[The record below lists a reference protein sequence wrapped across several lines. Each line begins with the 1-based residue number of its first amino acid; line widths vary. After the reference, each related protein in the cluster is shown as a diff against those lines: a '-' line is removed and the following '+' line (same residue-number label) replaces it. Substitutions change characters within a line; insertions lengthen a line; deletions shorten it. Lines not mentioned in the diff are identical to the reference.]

1 MYNEFDKYLLGYFT
15 DDYWYDEGFTIARDM
30 LSEFSDNDW
39 LKLQEEV
46 LKKNIE
52 WQKKLAYCIDNT
64 SKMYELEILLT
75 LSTVKDNELFNICI
89 DSLRSFIIDDNYKK
103 IVSLNEALVEQVND
117 LIGTPNKGI
126 QKEIYQKFIVTLQLS
141 YPRNSFT

>member
-1 MYNEFDKYLLGYFT
+1 
-15 DDYWYDEGFTIARDM
+15 
-30 LSEFSDNDW
+30 
-39 LKLQEEV
+39 
-46 LKKNIE
+46 
-52 WQKKLAYCIDNT
+52 
-64 SKMYELEILLT
+64 MYELEILLT

-103 IVSLNEALVEQVND
+103 IVSLNEALVKQVND

>member
-46 LKKNIE
+46 LKK
-52 WQKKLAYCIDNT
+52 T
-64 SKMYELEILLT
+64 
-75 LSTVKDNELFNICI
+75 
-89 DSLRSFIIDDNYKK
+89 
-103 IVSLNEALVEQVND
+103 
-117 LIGTPNKGI
+117 
-126 QKEIYQKFIVTLQLS
+126 
-141 YPRNSFT
+141 

>member
-103 IVSLNEALVEQVND
+103 IVSLNEALVKQVND

-126 QKEIYQKFIVTLQLS
+126 QKEIYQKFIVTL
-141 YPRNSFT
+141 RE

>member
-75 LSTVKDNELFNICI
+75 LSTVKDNELFNTCI

-126 QKEIYQKFIVTLQLS
+126 QKEIYQKFIVTL
-141 YPRNSFT
+141 RE

>member
-1 MYNEFDKYLLGYFT
+1 MYNEFDEYLLGYFT
-15 DDYWYDEGFTIARDM
+15 DDYWYDEGFSIAREM
-30 LSEFSDNDW
+30 LSEFSDEDW

-46 LKKNIE
+46 LEKDIE

-89 DSLRSFIIDDNYKK
+89 DSLRSFIIDDNYKN
-103 IVSLNEALVEQVND
+103 IVSQNEVLVRKIND

-126 QKEIYQKFIVTLQLS
+126 IKGIYQKFIDTL
-141 YPRNSFT
+141 RE

>member
-15 DDYWYDEGFTIARDM
+15 DDYWYDEGFSIAREM
-30 LSEFSDNDW
+30 LSEFSDDDW
-39 LKLQEEV
+39 LKLQDELME
-46 LKKNIE
+46 KDID

-64 SKMYELEILLT
+64 SKMYELETLLT

-103 IVSLNEALVEQVND
+103 IVSQNELLVRQVDD
-117 LIGTPNKGI
+117 LISAPNKGI
-126 QKEIYQKFIVTLQLS
+126 IKGIYQDFIDTL
-141 YPRNSFT
+141 RE